1 MAKILESI
9 KGLWVKV
16 KNVKLDDVKNAPTN
30 IWNWFWNL
38 NRSGKIALGIF
49 IAILIAIPVLFFNK
63 AEEEKTETVAVR
75 QVELVN
81 VGEISNITSPLSLVG
96 TVESVSEATVRAES
110 SGQLTRVYKK
120 LGDRVYAGEIIAQF
134 ENAGERAAVLQAEG
148 ALEQAKSGRDI
159 NLNTL
164 NNSTAGNS
172 LESAKQN
179 TVNIFSSTLST
190 MEDVIRVKTDTSFN
204 NPDRQELSFNVLVPD
219 QILIG
224 NIENKRREIEKMLIA
239 RSSKNQTI
247 NVGSNLEAELEVL
260 TGELNLLKSYLD
272 DLARAYNNSI
282 PNQIYTQSQLDG
294 NKAVI
299 AGARAQISG
308 SISGV
313 LAINQ
318 ALVQARAGN
327 EINTGVKNP
336 SLASSDAT
344 VKIAQGSYYAA
355 LARLSKTI
363 VRSPITG
370 TINSLDLKTGDY
382 VTPSQQVAV
391 VSNNGALEVTTY
403 ISSEDA
409 KRVTVGQEVVL
420 NQNIQAVVTR
430 VASAI
435 DSSTRKIQ
443 VKIGIKN
450 NDKTLVN
457 GTSVKVEIKG
467 LDLAKNANQVKV
479 INPAG
484 PIKVFL
490 SSVKITPRGNNIFI
504 VNASNTLESVNVEL
518 GRILGEMIEIKNGV
532 TVDMEIV
539 KDARGLKEGN
549 VVEIKE

>member
-9 KGLWVKV
+9 KGLWAQV

-38 NRSGKIALGIF
+38 NRNGKIALGIF
-49 IAILIAIPVLFFNK
+49 LAILIAIPVLFFNK
-63 AEEEKTETVAVR
+63 AEEAKTETVAVR

-148 ALEQAKSGRDI
+148 ALEQAKAGRDI
-159 NLNTL
+159 NLNNL

-204 NPDRQELSFNVLVPD
+204 NPDRQEVSFNVLVPD

-224 NIENKRREIEKMLIA
+224 QIESKRRDIEKMLTERA
-239 RSSKNQTI
+239 TKNQTI
-247 NVGSNLEAELEVL
+247 NVNSNLEAELEIL
-260 TGELNLLKSYLD
+260 TGELNLLKSYFD
-272 DLARAYNNSI
+272 DLARAYNNSL
-282 PNQIYTQSQLDG
+282 PNQSYTQSQLDG

-299 AGARAQISG
+299 AGARTQISG

-313 LAINQ
+313 LAIKQ

-327 EINTGVKNP
+327 EINSGVKNP

-344 VKIAQGSYYAA
+344 VKIAQGSYYTA
-355 LARLSKTI
+355 LARLSKTV

-370 TINSLDLKTGDY
+370 TINSFDLKTGDY

-420 NQNIQAVVTR
+420 NQNIAAVVTR

-457 GTSVKVEIKG
+457 GQSVKVEIKG

-479 INPAG
+479 VNPAG

-532 TVDMEIV
+532 TVNMEIV

-549 VVEIKE
+549 IVEIKE

>member
-9 KGLWVKV
+9 KGLGE
-16 KNVKLDDVKNAPTN
+16 N
-30 IWNWFWNL
+30 IWNWFWSL
-38 NRSGKIALGIF
+38 NRNGKIALGIF
-49 IAILIAIPVLFFNK
+49 LAILILIPILFFNK
-63 AEEEKTETVAVR
+63 AEEAKTEGVAVR

-148 ALEQAKSGRDI
+148 ALDQAKAAKAIAAI
-159 NLNTL
+159 NGGTTG
-164 NNSTAGNS
+164 SS
-172 LESAKQN
+172 LETTKQN
-179 TVNIFSSTLST
+179 AVNTFSSTFAT
-190 MEDVIRVKTDTSFN
+190 MEDVIRVKTDTAFN
-204 NPDRQELSFNVLVPD
+204 SPDRQEVTFNVLVPD

-224 NIENKRREIEKMLIA
+224 NIEGKRREIETLLTA
-239 RSSKNQTI
+239 RASKNKSI
-247 NVGSNLEAELEVL
+247 NTGSALESELDILV
-260 TGELNLLKSYLD
+260 GELNVIKNYLD
-272 DLARAYNNSI
+272 DLARAYNNSL
-282 PNQIYTQSQLDG
+282 PNQNYTQAQLDTA
-294 NKAVI
+294 KAIV
-299 AGARAQISG
+299 GASRAQIAG
-308 SISGV
+308 SISAVVGTKQTIVAATAGSQISGV
-313 LAINQ
+313 S
-318 ALVQARAGN
+318 G
-327 EINTGVKNP
+327 NP

-344 VKIAQGSYYAA
+344 IKIAQGSYYAA

-409 KRVTVGQEVVL
+409 KRVTVGQEVLL
-420 NQNIQAVVTR
+420 NQNIPAVVTR

-435 DSSTRKIQ
+435 DSTTRKIQ

-457 GTSVKVEIKG
+457 GQSVKVEIKG
-467 LDLAKNANQVKV
+467 LDLAKNVTQVKIV
-479 INPAG
+479 NPNA

-532 TVDMEIV
+532 TPSMAIV